1 MSGLNLG
8 VAGDIRA
15 GTQSRYGNS
24 PAPTT
29 AQAAA
34 FGTANDT
41 ASSVSA
47 LAPNDGTGLAFW
59 VGALGVAGLLFIYYS
74 LPGG

>member
-1 MSGLNLG
+1 MAGMQLG
-8 VAGDIRA
+8 VGGDIRA
-15 GTQSRYGNS
+15 GSQSRYGNS
-24 PAPTT
+24 PSPTT

-34 FGTANDT
+34 FGTANDVG
-41 ASSVSA
+41 SSVSA
-47 LAPNDGTGLAFW
+47 LAPNEGTGLAFW